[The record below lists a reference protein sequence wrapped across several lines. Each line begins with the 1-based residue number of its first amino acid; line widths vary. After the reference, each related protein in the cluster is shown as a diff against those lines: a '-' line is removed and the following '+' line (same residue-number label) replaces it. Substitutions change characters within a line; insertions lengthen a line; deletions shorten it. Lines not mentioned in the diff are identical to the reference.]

1 MKKIIITIISL
12 IVISF
17 LSLTMLVSKNNKYEK
32 DTEKQIKDNYKLE
45 DKINYLNKF
54 DLYYIILTKNNL
66 IILDE
71 NFEEILKEDANIIK
85 LNKDYEL
92 VYRLNKVMYQKKKVL
107 KNKIIYEYY
116 DINNNEL
123 IDTVEI
129 GG

>member
-1 MKKIIITIISL
+1 MKKIIIIMISL

-17 LSLTMLVSKNNKYEK
+17 LSLTMLVSRNNKYEK
-32 DTEKQIKDNYKLE
+32 NIEKQIKDNYKLE
-45 DKINYLNKF
+45 DKINYLNKY
-54 DLYYIILTKNNL
+54 DLYYIILTTNNL

-71 NFEEILKEDANIIK
+71 NYQEVLKQDADNIK
-85 LNKDYEL
+85 LKKDYEL

-116 DINNNEL
+116 DINNNEI